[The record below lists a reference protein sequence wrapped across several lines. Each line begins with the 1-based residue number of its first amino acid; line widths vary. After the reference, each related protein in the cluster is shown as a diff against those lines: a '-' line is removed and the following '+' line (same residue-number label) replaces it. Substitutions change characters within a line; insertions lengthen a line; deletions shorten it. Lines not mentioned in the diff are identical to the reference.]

1 MKDLT
6 KETVYGLTGD
16 YGLVAKVVELTQK
29 GNDVCIHSTHA
40 MGLGTYLLAYK
51 PATVEDLVDDK
62 IIGTSLEGDNQT
74 LIDQNPSYVAELQSL
89 SEVSDKEEVSEEPTA
104 EFSPVAAP
112 DFTLAK
118 AMLAASGSEAE
129 AKADL
134 IKYASSFEGIEE
146 SLFDKRKS
154 FSKLLATFQGKWGHI
169 SRSVEKTEGTK

>member
-1 MKDLT
+1 MKDLI
-6 KETVYGLTGD
+6 KETVYGLTGE

-51 PATVEDLVDDK
+51 PAPVEDLVDDE
-62 IIGTSLEGDNQT
+62 IIGPSLGDDDQT
-74 LIDQNPSYVAELQSL
+74 LD
-89 SEVSDKEEVSEEPTA
+89 EVTEKEEVPLDLTA
-104 EFSPVAAP
+104 EFSTVAAP

-118 AMLAASGSEAE
+118 AILAASGSEGE

-134 IKYASSFEGIEE
+134 IKYATSFEGIEE

-154 FSKLLATFQGKWGHI
+154 FGKLLATFQGKWGYLA
-169 SRSVEKTEGTK
+169 KK